1 MIIFLFF
8 ILIIAHQIES
18 KKQIEALND
27 DYSDYIKVT
36 QSILKKYPEA
46 TLIDIYKYFFQ
57 SRFGPEHLISDS
69 LIAFNMLKDELK
81 SEEIKSYKS
90 KSDSLLIELLQPDK
104 KFVRID
110 LSLVKDRV
118 IPINLFFTA
127 FLQSAEKYDSTEY
140 EKWKNDWDIIV
151 QQLEDEK
158 IKIKNFREDKIK
170 IENAFRQ
177 NRLVFSHSQ
186 DYKKNYKPHYRI
198 IEYKI
203 FEKFLLPLLKQYRI
217 RFEGK

>member
-203 FEKFLLPLLKQYRI
+203 FEKFLLPLLKAI
-217 RFEGK
+217 SHKI